1 MILKS
6 LNKYIIFIFILIPL
20 FSCSNI
26 DFLNKEDL
34 NIAIDEIEIIEK
46 VEFIEENNL
55 NNNLTYYDFY
65 NRNNNYKWKLS
76 TKLEKI
82 YDISIGKK
90 SELIFS
96 AHSNIILIGQYAY
109 YVDSNTKFN
118 IIDLK
123 DKKNNTA
130 IKLEEDKDK
139 DKELILPTTLA
150 KYGDNFFVT
159 FGNGTLYK
167 LDNEGNKIWN
177 KNFNTLLRTPIK
189 IMNDR
194 LIILFSSN
202 KIISIDVVDG
212 NKIWEFDLNRY

>member
-1 MILKS
+1 MVELNFRVLKYLEGPLVVKS
-6 LNKYIIFIFILIPL
+6 LITNPKLSSTIFFAKETGKYWLVLDICKFPIGITSIKDSFKLFVAHHFAISKTSSSLKFFSKTTFIFILIPL

-109 YVDSNTKFN
+109 Y
-118 IIDLK
+118 
-123 DKKNNTA
+123 
-130 IKLEEDKDK
+130 
-139 DKELILPTTLA
+139 
-150 KYGDNFFVT
+150 
-159 FGNGTLYK
+159 
-167 LDNEGNKIWN
+167 
-177 KNFNTLLRTPIK
+177 R
-189 IMNDR
+189 
-194 LIILFSSN
+194 
-202 KIISIDVVDG
+202 
-212 NKIWEFDLNRY
+212 